1 MAVVGACTNAKKI
14 NKKFEQCIYIPE
26 NFDLVYLNFT
36 RSAHYFPFVLKFD
49 KTNFT
54 ERLYAVTHASHTYT
68 NYKQL
73 VFLLPLLLYP
83 SYKSL
88 LKLKLSYRDS
98 IRLVN
103 VTFFWA
109 FGGSGAPL
117 QSNLVAVGG
126 GGQRRVTHMQMA
138 RYPLSVHFLQ
148 GSGQT

>member
-1 MAVVGACTNAKKI
+1 MHKWQKNTKI
-14 NKKFEQCIYIPE
+14 EQCIYIPE
-26 NFDLVYLNFT
+26 NFDVVCLSFT
-36 RSAHYFPFVLKFD
+36 RSAHYSPFVLKFD

-54 ERLYAVTHASHTYT
+54 EWLYAVLHASYTYT

-73 VFLLPLLLYP
+73 VFLLLRYP

-117 QSNLVAVGG
+117 QSNLVAVG
-126 GGQRRVTHMQMA
+126 
-138 RYPLSVHFLQ
+138 
-148 GSGQT
+148 